1 MSYFGEYLL
10 KLSVGFGIIC
20 LFYQLVLKGLTFYKW
35 NRFYL
40 LGYSLLCFFIPLI
53 NISEVVQQHNPN
65 VYKAL
70 DIIPSIIPGNAAPSS
85 VILQGGNHSWTLTN
99 LLFIVFISGIAI
111 MTIRLVIQF
120 IALRRLIQKA
130 ELVSD
135 EEIKLYQVNGRIV
148 PFAFGKSIFMNRQLH
163 EAKDIEEIIRHEFV
177 HIRQKHSIDI
187 MWAELLCVFNWYNP
201 FVWWIRNSIKQNL
214 EYLADNKVL
223 QDGIDKKQ
231 YQYLLLKVLGDH
243 QFAIAH
249 PFNFSSLKKRIA
261 MMNKMKNTSIH
272 LLKFLFIMPLIAVMI
287 MAFRKEHSP
296 LVNKT
301 MLSLSGITFDKI
313 TELPIS
319 GVTVRDSASGTQT
332 ISDRN
337 GFYRLTVPVKS
348 NFPLTIHVDYQKEG
362 YPLSVPLISTL
373 NSISDNMIII
383 EGLVNERDKN
393 RGIKPALHVFSS
405 SQPGS
410 NSYSY
415 ALEKFES
422 HIFQKRIGLLVQN
435 STKPIWII
443 DGIPY
448 AFMKDGV
455 FWFDKTDVVES
466 PECKV
471 WFDGKIMSIGEANNM
486 VNRFELKSIGA
497 MPKKEAQKI
506 LGVNCNVL
514 LLAKDSIIPRYK
526 HTSSELQKSP
536 VANVLNDNNDTCY
549 VNIKNNFTLIVSK
562 NKIAFTGDV
571 TCTMLPHNK
580 SKFPITAKA
589 QGFIY
594 EIKGY
599 YVILNNSPAEFDKPY
614 EFQNDLNA
622 VKKFLVIKLNAEK
635 AYEKYGEKGKTG
647 AVEVISI

>member
-53 NISEVVQQHNPN
+53 NISEVVQQHDAN

-70 DIIPSIIPGNAAPSS
+70 DLIPSIIPRNAAPF
-85 VILQGGNHSWTLTN
+85 VAIQGGRHSWSLTD
-99 LLFIVFISGIAI
+99 LLFIVFITGIVI
-111 MTIRLVIQF
+111 MTVRLVIQF
-120 IALRRLIQKA
+120 MALMHLIKKA
-130 ELVSD
+130 ELVSN
-135 EEIKLYQVNGRIV
+135 EEIRLYQVNSRII

-187 MWAELLCVFNWYNP
+187 MWAELLCVLNWYNP
-201 FVWWIRNSIKQNL
+201 FVWWIRSSIKQNL

-261 MMNKMKNTSIH
+261 MMNKMKNTRIH
-272 LLKFLFIMPLIAVMI
+272 LLKFLFIMPLITVMI
-287 MAFRKEHSP
+287 MAFRKDHST

-319 GVTVRDSASGTQT
+319 GVTVRDSASGTQAVT
-332 ISDRN
+332 DKN
-337 GFYRLTVPVKS
+337 GFYTLAIPVKGS
-348 NFPLTIHVDYQKEG
+348 APFRIHVDYQKEG
-362 YPLSVPLISTL
+362 YPLSVPLNSTM
-373 NSISDNMIII
+373 NSTSDNMIII
-383 EGLVNERDKN
+383 EGLVNERDNN
-393 RGIKPALHVFSS
+393 RGIKPSLHAFSS

-448 AFMKDGV
+448 AFMKAGV
-455 FWFDKTDVVES
+455 AWFDKEEVTAS

-471 WFDGKIMSIGEANNM
+471 WFDGKIMSIGEANNT
-486 VNRFELKSIGA
+486 VNRFELNSIGA

-514 LLAKDSIIPRYK
+514 LLAKDSTIPRDK
-526 HTSSELQKSP
+526 HTSSAFQGSP
-536 VANVLNDNNDTCY
+536 VANELNDNNDTCY
-549 VNIKNNFTLIVSK
+549 VNIKNNFSLTVSK

-571 TCTMLPHNK
+571 TFTMPPHNK
-580 SKFPITAKA
+580 DKFPVTGKV
-589 QGFIY
+589 QRFIY

-599 YVILNNSPAEFDKPY
+599 YVTLDNSPAEFDRPY

-622 VKKFLVIKLNAEK
+622 TKKFLVITLNAEK
-635 AYEKYGEKGKTG
+635 AYKKYGEKGKTG
-647 AVEVISI
+647 AVEIIAI